1 MKMGENTERLR
12 RKVCVGGAVKGA
24 YEMVSN
30 FSVKEG
36 AWNLYT
42 NKRSEGLSTK
52 FIYNKMTGC
61 VKASNNSDT

>member
-1 MKMGENTERLR
+1 M
-12 RKVCVGGAVKGA
+12 CVWWGAVKGA

-36 AWNLYT
+36 TWNLYT
-42 NKRSEGLSTK
+42 NKRSKGLSTK
-52 FIYNKMTGC
+52 FIFNKMTGC